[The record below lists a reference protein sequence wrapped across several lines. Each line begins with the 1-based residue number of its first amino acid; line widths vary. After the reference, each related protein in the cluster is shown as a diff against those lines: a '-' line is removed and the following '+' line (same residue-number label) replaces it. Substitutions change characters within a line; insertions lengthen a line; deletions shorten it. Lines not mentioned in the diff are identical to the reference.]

1 MGLYE
6 AILRN
11 NSCRMDALHLFV
23 AAIPFEL
30 WSQVDLVAFWLPSAL
45 CLQCTSAS
53 VKGLENMK
61 GIPILDVPE
70 RKLRD
75 GLSS

>member
-53 VKGLENMK
+53 VKALENVK
-61 GIPILDVPE
+61 GIPILDVPRE
-70 RKLRD
+70 EIA
-75 GLSS
+75 